1 MNKKVLPEVEPVVL
15 DKICGI
21 RAGLFILI
29 AAIVGLLILFFLVFM
44 LPGILNG
51 GSYVSFHS
59 NLHDVGV
66 VLDGRYLGTAEDGRY
81 YIEAGI
87 HDVEYIHSGKTLKS
101 ESLDVDKHIFFTLI
115 RHPGMDVDVNLDNTT
130 ELEET
135 VRANFIRDI
144 ALWTKS
150 SAYSEFYSYP
160 PLVTNFAED
169 AVNMKFSDVY
179 DEMLYALMHVSSGE
193 AAADFENGYEILK
206 KAGFRLP
213 EYDIDLD
220 GLFTEEGVGKVTA
233 AENPMTDSAYY
244 REFHFYDGGL
254 ITLGRSGNIAYP
266 ETNTYPVEVFV
277 EPFALAH
284 HPVTEY
290 EYALFLDDN
299 PEWNIENREK
309 LIEKG
314 LVDEFYLEGVFTS
327 TSFISNKPV
336 RNISWYAAK
345 AYTEWA
351 SEITGEEFYLP
362 SEAEWTFA
370 ALSAKDAP
378 YATTLTYRS
387 ADHDHPSAMLGGL
400 WEMTDT
406 AYMPLSRLF
415 GYEEASTLSTSFDDI
430 IVKGGSY
437 MNSGIDEMTVGVQE
451 RSTCSEYTGFRVAKK
466 I

>member
-1 MNKKVLPEVEPVVL
+1 MSKKVLPEVEPVVL

-29 AAIVGLLILFFLVFM
+29 AAIVGLIVLFFLVFM

-51 GSYVSFHS
+51 GSYVSFNS

-66 VLDGRYLGTAEDGRY
+66 RLDGKYLGTVEDGRY
-81 YIEAGI
+81 YIPAGE
-87 HDVEYIHSGKTLKS
+87 HNVEYIHDGKTLKT
-101 ESLDVDKHIFFTLI
+101 ETINVKKHIFFTIL
-115 RHPGMDVDVNLDNTT
+115 RHPGMDVDVEIQATE

-135 VRANFIRDI
+135 IRENFIRDI
-144 ALWTKS
+144 AMWTKS
-150 SAYSEFYSYP
+150 SDYNEFYNYP
-160 PLVTNFAED
+160 PLVKDFAED
-169 AVNMKFSDVY
+169 AVSLSFGNVES
-179 DEMLYALMHVSSGE
+179 EMLYALMHISSS
-193 AAADFENGYEILK
+193 AAADDFNNGYAILK
-206 KAGFRLP
+206 EAGYKLPALDFNLDDLFNGNGIGNAKAETNAKP
-213 EYDIDLD
+213 E
-220 GLFTEEGVGKVTA
+220 
-233 AENPMTDSAYY
+233 SAYY
-244 REFHFYDGGL
+244 KEFHFYDGGE
-254 ITLGRSGNIAYP
+254 ITLGRSGKAVYP
-266 ETNTYPVEVFV
+266 ETNTYPVKVEV

-284 HPVTEY
+284 HAVTEY
-290 EYALFLDDN
+290 EYALFLEDN
-299 PEWNIENREK
+299 PEWKIENRKE

-314 LVDEFYLEGVFTS
+314 LVDEFYLEGVFAS

-351 SEITGEEFYLP
+351 SDVTGEVFYLP
-362 SEAEWTFA
+362 SEAEWTYA
-370 ALSAKDAP
+370 ALSAQGAP
-378 YATTLTYRS
+378 YATNINYRS
-387 ADHDHPSAMLGGL
+387 ADHEHPSAMLGGL

-406 AYMPLSRLF
+406 SYMPLSRLV
-415 GYEEASTLSTSFDDI
+415 GYSEATTLSTDFDDI

>member
-1 MNKKVLPEVEPVVL
+1 MSKKVLPEVEPVVL

-29 AAIVGLLILFFLVFM
+29 AAIVGLIVLFFLLFM

-51 GSYVSFHS
+51 GSYVSFDS
-59 NLHDVGV
+59 NIHGVGV
-66 VLDGRYLGTAEDGRY
+66 RLDGRYLGTTLDGRY
-81 YIEAGI
+81 YIPAGI
-87 HDVEYIHSGKTLKS
+87 HHVEYIHDGKTIRTEDIK
-101 ESLDVDKHIFFTLI
+101 VDKHIFFTIL
-115 RHPGMDVDVNLDNTT
+115 RHPGMDINVSFENTP

-135 VRANFIRDI
+135 IRKNFIRDD

-150 SAYSEFYSYP
+150 SRYSEFYNYP
-160 PLVTNFAED
+160 PIAMNFAED
-169 AVNMKFSDVY
+169 AVALGFKDVY

-193 AAADFENGYEILK
+193 AAADYDNAYTLLEEHGY
-206 KAGFRLP
+206 RLP
-213 EYDIDLD
+213 ENNINLTE
-220 GLFTEEGVGKVTA
+220 LFTAEGVGKVTA
-233 AENPMTDSAYY
+233 GINPTPESAYY
-244 REFHFYDGGL
+244 REFHFYDGGT
-254 ITLGRSGNIAYP
+254 ITLGKSGNIAYP
-266 ETNTYPVEVFV
+266 YTNTYPVEVSV

-284 HPVTEY
+284 HTVTEY
-290 EYALFLDDN
+290 EYALFLEAN
-299 PEWNIENREK
+299 PEWKIENKEE
-309 LIEKG
+309 LMEKG
-314 LVDEFYLEGVFTS
+314 LVDEFYLEGVFSS
-327 TSFISNKPV
+327 TSFISNKPI

-345 AYTEWA
+345 AYTEWI
-351 SEITGEEFYLP
+351 SEATGEEFYLP
-362 SEAEWTFA
+362 SEAEWTYA

-378 YATTLTYRS
+378 YATTLNYRS
-387 ADHDHPSAMLGGL
+387 ADHDHPSSMLGGL

-406 AYMPLSRLF
+406 AYMPLARIY